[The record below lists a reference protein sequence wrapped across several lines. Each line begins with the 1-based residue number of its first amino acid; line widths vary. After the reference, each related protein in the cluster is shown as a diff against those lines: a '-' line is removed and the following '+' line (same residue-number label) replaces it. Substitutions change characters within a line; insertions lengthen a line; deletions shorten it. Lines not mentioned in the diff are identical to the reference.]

1 MGYNIFRRLFRWKK
15 EEPKE
20 EEKEQKP
27 AEEYEEYEEN
37 PTVISLSLSIL
48 ESGDL
53 DVDCKWEN
61 EDYSSAVMLG
71 EMLCYLKNGTLSV
84 YVINI
89 LIKYISENPDA
100 AEFLNTVFGVAQK
113 IEDSGND
120 RPMVRPSQVFK
131 DGI

>member
-20 EEKEQKP
+20 EEKEQEP
-27 AEEYEEYEEN
+27 EEEHEEN
-37 PTVISLSLSIL
+37 PSVISLSLSIL
-48 ESGDL
+48 RSGDL
-53 DVDCKWEN
+53 DVNCKWEN
-61 EDYSSAVMLG
+61 EGYDSAVMLG
-71 EMLCYLKNGTLSV
+71 EILCYLKNGTLSV

-89 LIKYISENPDA
+89 LIKHISENPES

-113 IEDSGND
+113 IEDSGGSY
-120 RPMVRPSQVFK
+120 PLVRPSQVFK